1 MLENINLTLN
11 DTELKNNENIK
22 SVSYLSTM
30 VYILPFM
37 RLSIW
42 TFAFFYVKLS
52 YHKVVAVFQFIADH
66 LTYVRAIA
74 SNLGYSKE
82 SFYNGLAMIFNVIGQ
97 YIIPFILLC
106 LIFRELYKLISLAK
120 TRIIVDN
127 MGVWVKRG
135 IFKFTTE
142 ASGVVWNNADL
153 ASSKNGLI
161 YYLFKNYP
169 ISIKNR
175 FSGAVEISLPPV
187 RNGKNLLALINTEIS
202 ARYNQTTN
210 QL

>member
-11 DTELKNNENIK
+11 DVELKNKESVK

-30 VYILPFM
+30 LYIMPFI
-37 RLSIW
+37 RLCIW
-42 TFAFFYVKLS
+42 IFIFFYINLNYQNVF
-52 YHKVVAVFQFIADH
+52 AVFQFIADR
-66 LTYVRAIA
+66 LTFIRAIA
-74 SNLGYSKE
+74 ANLGYSKE
-82 SFYNGLAMIFNVIGQ
+82 SFYDGLSTMFNIIGQ

-106 LIFRELYKLISLAK
+106 FILGELYKLISLAK
-120 TRIIVDN
+120 TRIIVDD

-142 ASGVVWNNADL
+142 ANGVVWNNADL

-175 FSGAVEISLPPV
+175 FSGAIEISLPPV
-187 RNGKNLLALINTEIS
+187 RNGKDLLSLINTELS
-202 ARYNQTTN
+202 ARYSQNQTIN
-210 QL
+210 